1 MVIATDTNSTKFGQY
16 LYWCVHGKPTNAYI
30 FKEVLFAILQ
40 KLSADNSPL
49 HGVRPT
55 KQFPIHV
62 AYLAGLVSC
71 KERSCKKS
79 HMLGIHNYDSHVMLE
94 KQQSQ
99 QSFLSS
105 GSQISVS
112 ISTSPPP
119 CLSVYLPNLS
129 IFSQYFETGFFSV
142 APAVLELAL

>member
-1 MVIATDTNSTKFGQY
+1 MLVCLFVVVIATDTNSTKSGQY
-16 LYWCVHGKPTNAYI
+16 LHWCVHGKPTNAYI
-30 FKEVLFAILQ
+30 FKEELFAILQ

-94 KQQSQ
+94 KQQSPAILPI
-99 QSFLSS
+99 FRLSDLCLY
-105 GSQISVS
+105 IYFP
-112 ISTSPPP
+112 TSLPV
-119 CLSVYLPNLS
+119 CLS
-129 IFSQYFETGFFSV
+129 T
-142 APAVLELAL
+142 